1 MNLFKPA
8 YYNMKKD
15 LSQRVIALQKE
26 KSKSKLR
33 KVALDTS
40 LPTNLRAIAVE
51 RLGNADVC
59 ETVLMEYVGNPNQ
72 DISARSFFSL
82 LSEAEFYHTVAE
94 TLGDQSRLER
104 IFRECGNWDMKAIIV
119 SHLDDPALLE
129 DLAINEGEKW
139 GGYPYYTDVARAAV
153 RQIKDDDALIRVA
166 IRGDRDAAVTAAECV
181 CYSESCAEI
190 ALNSPHIHAR
200 IKAVERM
207 PDPSA
212 LTGPLR
218 ERLLPDILEDPTNET
233 LPIKLLALCGDD
245 LAGLLLYC
253 TDNDQMNK
261 WRIEHNKGFFNLE
274 EAVVSKVDPD
284 ELYPALKRIYD
295 SHAHHTLGFHGR
307 DSLRNVSR
315 CTQAMHKNG
324 ILAEQIEAEFP
335 PTLNVHCTDVSYY
348 GDGYEKS
355 YDYEDDEIM
364 EFWHRED

>member
-72 DISARSFFSL
+72 DISALSFFSL
-82 LSEAEFYHTVAE
+82 LSKAEFYHTVAE

-119 SHLDDPALLE
+119 SHLDDQTLLE
-129 DLAINEGEKW
+129 DLAFNEGEKW
-139 GGYPYYTDVARAAV
+139 GESTFYTRVAQAAI
-153 RQIKDDDALIRVA
+153 RRIKDDEALVRIA

-190 ALNSPHIHAR
+190 ALNSPHIRAK

-212 LTGPLR
+212 LAGPLR
-218 ERLLPDILEDPTNET
+218 ERLLPAILEDPTKFEKVPQPVCSPCVET
-233 LPIKLLALCGDD
+233 TWPACCSVAPI
-245 LAGLLLYC
+245 
-253 TDNDQMNK
+253 
-261 WRIEHNKGFFNLE
+261 I
-274 EAVVSKVDPD
+274 
-284 ELYPALKRIYD
+284 
-295 SHAHHTLGFHGR
+295 TLTIG
-307 DSLRNVSR
+307 
-315 CTQAMHKNG
+315 
-324 ILAEQIEAEFP
+324 
-335 PTLNVHCTDVSYY
+335 
-348 GDGYEKS
+348 
-355 YDYEDDEIM
+355 
-364 EFWHRED
+364 

>member
-1 MNLFKPA
+1 MNLFKPT

-26 KSKSKLR
+26 KIKSKLR
-33 KVALDTS
+33 KVALDTG

-51 RLGNADVC
+51 RLSDADVC
-59 ETVLMEYVGNPNQ
+59 EAVLMEYAGKDPCQKVY
-72 DISARSFFSL
+72 
-82 LSEAEFYHTVAE
+82 SEGAYHAAAE
-94 TLGDQSRLER
+94 TLGDPSRLER
-104 IFRECGNWDMKAIIV
+104 ILRECGNWDMKAIIV

-139 GGYPYYTDVARAAV
+139 GDDPYYTKVIRAAV

-190 ALNSPHIHAR
+190 ALTSPHIRAK

-212 LTGPLR
+212 LVGPLR
-218 ERLLPDILEDPTNET
+218 ERLLPGILEDPTNET